1 MPTRLAPRP
10 PGSPCPAAPVA
21 APTAPNGRSVLR
33 IVLADDHLLFVQ
45 MLQRLLERAAGC
57 QVVGLATDGPTA
69 LALVA
74 RHRPDLLL
82 LDLELPGLPSV
93 EVARRVRTAY
103 PDVAV
108 LVLTGYPTIYQ
119 PRPLLELGV
128 RGYLPKTASRAE
140 LLVAIDAVVQGR
152 TVVVS
157 ATPPTAPGRPREA
170 VTPRE
175 QEVLRLLAAGLR
187 TRAIAA
193 RLSVSPRTVE
203 RHLTVLRGKLDA
215 RTPAELV
222 RQAEAAG
229 VLPPSAPTC

>member
-1 MPTRLAPRP
+1 MPPRLAPRP
-10 PGSPCPAAPVA
+10 PGSPHPPAPPAPP
-21 APTAPNGRSVLR
+21 APDTRPPLR
-33 IVLADDHLLFVQ
+33 VVLADDHLLFVQ

-57 QVVGLATDGPTA
+57 RVVGLATDGPAA

-82 LDLELPGLPSV
+82 LDLELPGLPGV
-93 EVARRVRTAY
+93 EVAKRIGATF

-119 PRPLLELGV
+119 PGPLLELGV

-140 LLVAIDAVVQGR
+140 LLAAIDAVVQGH
-152 TVVVS
+152 TLVVS
-157 ATPPTAPGRPREA
+157 PTALGRPREA

-187 TRAIAA
+187 TQAIAA
-193 RLSVSPRTVE
+193 RLSISPRTVE
-203 RHLTVLRGKLDA
+203 RHLTALRGKLDA

-229 VLPPSAPTC
+229 VLPRPAPVH